1 MATVHAIERGA
12 PFSLQE
18 AQGGVPSPLFPGSG
32 PVNGPT
38 THIPL
43 QNPFRNIFICLRVWR
58 PRPRAATGLAPGP
71 TAGHD
76 QAPGALPEPST
87 VYPRTISKLPASP
100 SDCVTVNHFKDLA
113 FPRGAGKCQAGV
125 QSV

>member
-1 MATVHAIERGA
+1 MCPA
-12 PFSLQE
+12 PLS
-18 AQGGVPSPLFPGSG
+18 
-32 PVNGPT
+32 
-38 THIPL
+38 
-43 QNPFRNIFICLRVWR
+43 W
-58 PRPRAATGLAPGP
+58 PRPSEWPHHSHAFTEPFQKHLCLILGVETEVQGSHGLAHGP

-76 QAPGALPEPST
+76 QAGALPEPST

-100 SDCVTVNHFKDLA
+100 SDCMTVNHFKDLA